1 MILALNKVCLPP
13 ERELFPLDLLSA
25 RLLSAVLAGPID
37 V

>member
-13 ERELFPLDLLSA
+13 ERELFPLDLLST
-25 RLLSAVLAGPID
+25 RLLLAVLTGPID